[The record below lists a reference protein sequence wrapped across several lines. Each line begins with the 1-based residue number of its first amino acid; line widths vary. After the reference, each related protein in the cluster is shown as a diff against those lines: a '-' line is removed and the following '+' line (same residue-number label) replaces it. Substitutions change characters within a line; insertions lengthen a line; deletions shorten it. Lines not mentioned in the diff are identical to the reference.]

1 MEACDGRQNRTGRR
15 RAGVIGTNLIEHLSG
30 IGGWDVIGL
39 SRRGGTDTAAVR
51 HLPVD
56 LLEPASLAGITTPL
70 RDVTHVFYA
79 AYQDRP
85 SWAEL
90 VEPNVAM
97 LANVLDA

>member
-1 MEACDGRQNRTGRR
+1 MADRTALVVGAR
-15 RAGVIGTNLIEHLSG
+15 GVIGTNLIEHLGG

-39 SRRGGTDTAAVR
+39 SRRGGTDTATVR

-90 VEPNVAM
+90 VDPNVAM